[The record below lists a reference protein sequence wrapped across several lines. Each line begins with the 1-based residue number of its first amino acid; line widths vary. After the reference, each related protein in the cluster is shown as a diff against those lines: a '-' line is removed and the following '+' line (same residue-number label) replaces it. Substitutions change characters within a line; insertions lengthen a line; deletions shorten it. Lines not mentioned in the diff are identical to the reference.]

1 MNIWKTISK
10 LLLFWAVLV
19 LNLWSQG
26 TCCFMNSQE
35 SNGLRKTDLQLA
47 SCFHACLFLS
57 DYKPHTSIVFPSF
70 IQLFTE
76 CPRVPGTA
84 CGTELM
90 IQFCVEMFPS
100 SSAMSVLTLCTA
112 CLSRSKKKK
121 KKKKQNY
128 FFVEVNI
135 IPYVCEYQ
143 DKA

>member
-1 MNIWKTISK
+1 MNIWNIISK

-19 LNLWSQG
+19 LNLWSQE
-26 TCCFMNSQE
+26 TCCFINSQE

-57 DYKPHTSIVFPSF
+57 DYKSHTSIIFPSF

-76 CPRVPGTA
+76 CPGVPGTA
-84 CGTELM
+84 YGTEFM

-100 SSAMSVLTLCTA
+100 GSAMSVLTLCT

-121 KKKKQNY
+121 KELLLCWGKY
-128 FFVEVNI
+128 HSLCVW
-135 IPYVCEYQ
+135 IPR
-143 DKA
+143 

>member
-1 MNIWKTISK
+1 MKNEYMKNNFQTIT
-10 LLLFWAVLV
+10 FWAVLV
-19 LNLWSQG
+19 LNLWSQE
-26 TCCFMNSQE
+26 TCCFINSQD

-57 DYKPHTSIVFPSF
+57 DYKPHTSIIFPSF
-70 IQLFTE
+70 IQLFPE
-76 CPRVPGTA
+76 CPGVPGTA
-84 CGTELM
+84 YGTEFM

-100 SSAMSVLTLCTA
+100 GSAMSVLTLCTT
-112 CLSRSKKKK
+112 CLSRSKKRKK
-121 KKKKQNY
+121 IY